1 MQKVNAVQNNTGQS
15 ASVLQRIKRVPPV
28 AYMLIVIIAAFSFM
42 DPHYLSFSNFRNVL
56 IQATPLM
63 IVAFGQTCI
72 VLTQGTDL
80 SLGAQVSFVTVFTV
94 FLAQRGIILEV
105 AMLISIVCTMLIGAL
120 NGLIVAKGNIPPFI
134 ATYGMQNIV
143 NSISLLL
150 TAGSSIFYSS
160 FTYRVVTETTILFIP
175 LMVWVAAAVFIVVWI
190 VLRKTKFGTNIYGL
204 GGNREALVLAGI
216 SPVKCLIKTYA
227 FAGMIAGIAG
237 VITLCRVESGQPI
250 VATGWE
256 FQAVAATLLGG
267 TSLRE
272 GKGGVTGTIFG
283 VLLIRIIKN
292 GLNVIGVQ
300 SIFQNAIIGSIVL
313 AAIIIDAVVRIR
325 SKE

>member
-1 MQKVNAVQNNTGQS
+1 MMEK
-15 ASVLQRIKRVPPV
+15 ASVKQRLKNIPPV
-28 AYMLIVIIAAFSFM
+28 AYMLIVIITVFSFM
-42 DPHYLSFSNFRNVL
+42 DPHYFSFSNFRNVL
-56 IQATPLM
+56 IQSTPLM
-63 IVAFGQTCI
+63 ILAFGQTCI

-105 AMLISIVCTMLIGAL
+105 AMIIAVLCTVLIGVI
-120 NGLIVAKGNIPPFI
+120 NGTIVAKGNIPPFI

-150 TAGSSIFYSS
+150 TAGSSIYFSS
-160 FTYRVVTETTILFIP
+160 FTYRIVTETTILMIP
-175 LMVWVAAAVFIVVWI
+175 LMVWVAVVVFIIVWI
-190 VLRKTKFGTNIYGL
+190 VLKKTKFGTNIHGL
-204 GGNREALVLAGI
+204 GGNKEALVLAGI
-216 SPVKCLIKTYA
+216 SPVKYLIKTYA
-227 FAGMIAGIAG
+227 FAGFIAGIAG
-237 VITLCRVESGQPI
+237 IITLCRVESGQPI

-267 TSLRE
+267 SSLRE

-283 VLLIRIIKN
+283 VLLIQIIKN

-300 SIFQNAIIGSIVL
+300 SIMQNAIIGSIVL

-325 SKE
+325 AKE

>member
-1 MQKVNAVQNNTGQS
+1 MQKNSFKQTM
-15 ASVLQRIKRVPPV
+15 KRVPPV
-28 AYMLIVIIAAFSFM
+28 AYMLVIIIVIFSFM

-56 IQATPLM
+56 IQSTPLM

-80 SLGAQVSFVTVFTV
+80 SLGAQVSFVTVFIV
-94 FLAQRGIILEV
+94 FLAQRGITLGA
-105 AMLISIVCTMLIGAL
+105 AMLIAVCCTILIGAV

-150 TAGSSIFYSS
+150 TAGSSVYFSS
-160 FTYRVVTETTILFIP
+160 FTYRIVTETTILFIP
-175 LMVWVAAAVFIVVWI
+175 LMVWVAVAVFVIVWV

-204 GGNREALVLAGI
+204 GGNREALALAGI

-227 FAGMIAGIAG
+227 FAGMIAGVAG
-237 VITLCRVESGQPI
+237 IITLCRVESGQPI
-250 VATGWE
+250 VANGWE

-283 VLLIRIIKN
+283 VLLIQIIKN
-292 GLNVIGVQ
+292 GLNVVGVQ
-300 SIFQNAIIGSIVL
+300 SIYQNAIIGSIVL

-325 SKE
+325 AKE

>member
-1 MQKVNAVQNNTGQS
+1 MMEK
-15 ASVLQRIKRVPPV
+15 ASVKQRLKNIPPV
-28 AYMLIVIIAAFSFM
+28 AYMLIVIIAVFSFM
-42 DPHYLSFSNFRNVL
+42 DPHYFSFTNFRNVL
-56 IQATPLM
+56 IQSTPLM
-63 IVAFGQTCI
+63 ILAFGQTCI

-105 AMLISIVCTMLIGAL
+105 AMIIAVLCTIVIGAI
-120 NGLIVAKGNIPPFI
+120 NGTIVAKGNIPPFI

-150 TAGSSIFYSS
+150 TAGSSIYFSS
-160 FTYRVVTETTILFIP
+160 FTYRIVTETTILMIP
-175 LMVWVAAAVFIVVWI
+175 LMVWVAVLVFIIVWI
-190 VLRKTKFGTNIYGL
+190 VLKKTKFGTNIHGL
-204 GGNREALVLAGI
+204 GGNKEALVLAGI

-227 FAGMIAGIAG
+227 FAGFIAGIAG
-237 VITLCRVESGQPI
+237 IITLCRVESGQPI
-250 VATGWE
+250 VANGWE

-267 TSLRE
+267 SSLRE

-283 VLLIRIIKN
+283 VLLIQIIKN

-300 SIFQNAIIGSIVL
+300 SIMQNAIIGSNVL

-325 SKE
+325 AKE

>member
-1 MQKVNAVQNNTGQS
+1 MKTDKVKQS
-15 ASVLQRIKRVPPV
+15 LKKVPPV
-28 AYMLIVIIAAFSFM
+28 AYMLIIIVTVFSILEPRYF
-42 DPHYLSFSNFRNVL
+42 SFSNFKNVL
-56 IQATPLM
+56 IQSTPLM
-63 IVAFGQTCI
+63 ILAFAQTCI

-94 FLAQRGIILEV
+94 FLAQRGIVLEV
-105 AMLISIVCTMLIGAL
+105 AMILSVFCTIIIGAI
-120 NGLIVAKGNIPPFI
+120 NGVIVAKGNIPPFI

-150 TAGSSIFYSS
+150 TAGSSIFFSS
-160 FTYRVVTETTILFIP
+160 FTYRFVSETTILFIP
-175 LMVWVAAAVFIVVWI
+175 LMVWVAVLVFIVVYI
-190 VLRKTKFGTNIYGL
+190 ILKKTKFGTNIHGL

-216 SPVKCLIKTYA
+216 NPVKVLIKTYA
-227 FAGMIAGIAG
+227 FAGLIAGVAG

-283 VLLIRIIKN
+283 VLLIQIIKN

-300 SIFQNAIIGSIVL
+300 SILQNAIIGSIVL
-313 AAIIIDAVVRIR
+313 VAIIIDAVVRIR

>member
-1 MQKVNAVQNNTGQS
+1 MMEK
-15 ASVLQRIKRVPPV
+15 ASVKQRLKNIPPV
-28 AYMLIVIIAAFSFM
+28 AYMLIVIIAVFSFM
-42 DPHYLSFSNFRNVL
+42 DPHYFSFSNFRNVL
-56 IQATPLM
+56 IQSTPLM
-63 IVAFGQTCI
+63 ILAFGQTCI

-105 AMLISIVCTMLIGAL
+105 AMIIAVLCTVLIGAI
-120 NGLIVAKGNIPPFI
+120 NGTIVAKGNIPPFI

-150 TAGSSIFYSS
+150 TAGSSIYFSS
-160 FTYRVVTETTILFIP
+160 FTYRIVTETTILMIP
-175 LMVWVAAAVFIVVWI
+175 LMVWVAIVVFIIVWI
-190 VLRKTKFGTNIYGL
+190 VLKKTKFGTNIHGL
-204 GGNREALVLAGI
+204 GGNKEALVLAGI

-227 FAGMIAGIAG
+227 FAGFIAGIAG
-237 VITLCRVESGQPI
+237 IITLCRVESGQPI

-267 TSLRE
+267 SSLRE

-283 VLLIRIIKN
+283 VLLIQIIKN

-300 SIFQNAIIGSIVL
+300 SIMQNAIIGSIVL

-325 SKE
+325 AKE

>member
-1 MQKVNAVQNNTGQS
+1 MMEK
-15 ASVLQRIKRVPPV
+15 ASVKQRLKNIPPV
-28 AYMLIVIIAAFSFM
+28 AYMLIVIITVFSFM
-42 DPHYLSFSNFRNVL
+42 DPHYFSFSNFRNVL
-56 IQATPLM
+56 IQSTPLM
-63 IVAFGQTCI
+63 ILAFGQTCI

-105 AMLISIVCTMLIGAL
+105 AMIIAVLCTVLIGVI
-120 NGLIVAKGNIPPFI
+120 NGTIVAKGNIPPFI
-134 ATYGMQNIV
+134 ATYGMHNIV

-150 TAGSSIFYSS
+150 TAGSSIYFSS
-160 FTYRVVTETTILFIP
+160 FTYRIVTETTILMIP
-175 LMVWVAAAVFIVVWI
+175 LMVWVAVVVFIIVWI
-190 VLRKTKFGTNIYGL
+190 VLKKTKFGTNIHGL
-204 GGNREALVLAGI
+204 GGNKEALVLAGI
-216 SPVKCLIKTYA
+216 SPVKYLIKTYA
-227 FAGMIAGIAG
+227 FAGFIAGIAG
-237 VITLCRVESGQPI
+237 IITLCRVESGQPI

-267 TSLRE
+267 SSLRE

-283 VLLIRIIKN
+283 VLLIQIIKN

-300 SIFQNAIIGSIVL
+300 SIMQNAIIGSIVL

-325 SKE
+325 AKE

>member
-1 MQKVNAVQNNTGQS
+1 MMEK
-15 ASVLQRIKRVPPV
+15 ASVKQRLKNIPPV
-28 AYMLIVIIAAFSFM
+28 AYMLIVIITVFSFM
-42 DPHYLSFSNFRNVL
+42 DPHYFSFSNFRNVL
-56 IQATPLM
+56 IQSTPLM
-63 IVAFGQTCI
+63 ILAFGQTCI

-105 AMLISIVCTMLIGAL
+105 AMIIAVLCTVLIGAI
-120 NGLIVAKGNIPPFI
+120 NGTIVAKGNIPPFI

-150 TAGSSIFYSS
+150 TAGSSIYFSS
-160 FTYRVVTETTILFIP
+160 FIYRIVTETTILMIP
-175 LMVWVAAAVFIVVWI
+175 LMVWVAVVVFIIVWI
-190 VLRKTKFGTNIYGL
+190 VLKKTKFGTNIHGL
-204 GGNREALVLAGI
+204 GGNKEALVLAGI

-227 FAGMIAGIAG
+227 FAGFIAGIAG
-237 VITLCRVESGQPI
+237 IITLCRVESGQPI

-267 TSLRE
+267 SSLRE

-283 VLLIRIIKN
+283 VLLIQIIKN

-300 SIFQNAIIGSIVL
+300 SIMQNAIIGSIVL

-325 SKE
+325 AKE

>member
-1 MQKVNAVQNNTGQS
+1 MMEK
-15 ASVLQRIKRVPPV
+15 ASVKQRLKNIPPV
-28 AYMLIVIIAAFSFM
+28 AYMLIVIIAVFSFM
-42 DPHYLSFSNFRNVL
+42 DPHYFSFTNFRNVL
-56 IQATPLM
+56 IQSTPLM
-63 IVAFGQTCI
+63 ILAFGQTCI

-105 AMLISIVCTMLIGAL
+105 AMIIAVLCTIVIGAI
-120 NGLIVAKGNIPPFI
+120 NGTIVAKGNIPPFI

-150 TAGSSIFYSS
+150 TAGSSIYFSS
-160 FTYRVVTETTILFIP
+160 FTYRIVTETTILMVP
-175 LMVWVAAAVFIVVWI
+175 LMVWVAVLVFIIVWI
-190 VLRKTKFGTNIYGL
+190 VLKKTKFGTNIHGL
-204 GGNREALVLAGI
+204 GGNKEALVLAGI

-227 FAGMIAGIAG
+227 FAGFIAGIAG
-237 VITLCRVESGQPI
+237 IITLCRVESGQPI
-250 VATGWE
+250 VANGWE

-267 TSLRE
+267 SSLRE

-283 VLLIRIIKN
+283 VLLIQIIKN

-300 SIFQNAIIGSIVL
+300 SIMQNAIIGSIVL

-325 SKE
+325 AKE

>member
-1 MQKVNAVQNNTGQS
+1 MQKNSFKQTM
-15 ASVLQRIKRVPPV
+15 KRVPPV
-28 AYMLIVIIAAFSFM
+28 AYMLVIIIVIFSFM
-42 DPHYLSFSNFRNVL
+42 DSHYLSFSNFRNVL
-56 IQATPLM
+56 IQSTPLM
-63 IVAFGQTCI
+63 ILAFGQTCI

-80 SLGAQVSFVTVFTV
+80 SLGAQVSFVTVFIV
-94 FLAQRGIILEV
+94 FLAQRGIILEA
-105 AMLISIVCTMLIGAL
+105 AMLIAVCCTMLIGAV

-150 TAGSSIFYSS
+150 TAGSSVYFSS
-160 FTYRVVTETTILFIP
+160 FTYRIVTETTILFIP
-175 LMVWVAAAVFIVVWI
+175 LMVWVAVAVFVIVWV

-204 GGNREALVLAGI
+204 GGNREALALAGI

-227 FAGMIAGIAG
+227 FASMIAGIAG
-237 VITLCRVESGQPI
+237 IITLCRVESGQPI
-250 VATGWE
+250 VANGWE

-283 VLLIRIIKN
+283 VLLIQIIKN
-292 GLNVIGVQ
+292 GLNVVGVQ
-300 SIFQNAIIGSIVL
+300 SIYQNAIIGSIVL

-325 SKE
+325 AKE

>member
-1 MQKVNAVQNNTGQS
+1 MMEK
-15 ASVLQRIKRVPPV
+15 ASVKQRLKNIPPV
-28 AYMLIVIIAAFSFM
+28 AYMLIVIITVFSFM
-42 DPHYLSFSNFRNVL
+42 DPHYFSFSNFRNVL
-56 IQATPLM
+56 IQSTPLM
-63 IVAFGQTCI
+63 ILAFGQTCI

-105 AMLISIVCTMLIGAL
+105 AMIIAVLCTVLIGAI
-120 NGLIVAKGNIPPFI
+120 NGTIVAKGNIPPFI

-150 TAGSSIFYSS
+150 TAGSSIYFSS
-160 FTYRVVTETTILFIP
+160 FTYRIVTETTILMIP
-175 LMVWVAAAVFIVVWI
+175 LMVWGAVVVFIIVWI
-190 VLRKTKFGTNIYGL
+190 VLKKTKFGTNIHGL
-204 GGNREALVLAGI
+204 GGNKEALVLAGI

-227 FAGMIAGIAG
+227 FAGFIAGIAG
-237 VITLCRVESGQPI
+237 IITLCRVESGQPI

-267 TSLRE
+267 SSLRE

-283 VLLIRIIKN
+283 VLLIQIIKN

-300 SIFQNAIIGSIVL
+300 SIMQNAIIGSIVL

-325 SKE
+325 AKE

>member
-1 MQKVNAVQNNTGQS
+1 MMEK
-15 ASVLQRIKRVPPV
+15 ASVKQRLKNIPPV
-28 AYMLIVIIAAFSFM
+28 AYMLIVIITVFSFM
-42 DPHYLSFSNFRNVL
+42 DPHYFSFSNFRNVL
-56 IQATPLM
+56 IQSTPLM
-63 IVAFGQTCI
+63 ILAFGQTCI

-105 AMLISIVCTMLIGAL
+105 AMIIAVLCTVLIGAI
-120 NGLIVAKGNIPPFI
+120 NGTIVAKGNIPPFI

-150 TAGSSIFYSS
+150 TAGSSIYFSS
-160 FTYRVVTETTILFIP
+160 FTYRIVTETTIL
-175 LMVWVAAAVFIVVWI
+175 VWVAVVVFIIVWI
-190 VLRKTKFGTNIYGL
+190 VLKKTKFGTNIHGL
-204 GGNREALVLAGI
+204 GGNKEALVLAGI

-227 FAGMIAGIAG
+227 FAGFIAGIAG
-237 VITLCRVESGQPI
+237 IITLCRVESGQPI

-267 TSLRE
+267 SSLRE

-283 VLLIRIIKN
+283 VLLIQIIKN

-300 SIFQNAIIGSIVL
+300 SIMQNAIIGSIVL

-325 SKE
+325 AKE

>member
-1 MQKVNAVQNNTGQS
+1 MVKTDKVKQS
-15 ASVLQRIKRVPPV
+15 LKKVPPV
-28 AYMLIVIIAAFSFM
+28 AYMLIIIVTVFSILEPRYF
-42 DPHYLSFSNFRNVL
+42 SFSNFKNVL
-56 IQATPLM
+56 IQSTPLM
-63 IVAFGQTCI
+63 ILAFAQTCI

-94 FLAQRGIILEV
+94 FLAQRGIVLEV
-105 AMLISIVCTMLIGAL
+105 AMILSVFCTIIIGAI
-120 NGLIVAKGNIPPFI
+120 NGVIVAKGNIPPFI

-150 TAGSSIFYSS
+150 TAGSSIFFSS
-160 FTYRVVTETTILFIP
+160 FTYRFVSETTILFIP
-175 LMVWVAAAVFIVVWI
+175 LMVWVAVLVFIMVYI
-190 VLRKTKFGTNIYGL
+190 ILKKTKFGTNIHGL

-216 SPVKCLIKTYA
+216 NPAKVLIKTYA
-227 FAGMIAGIAG
+227 LAGLIAGIAG

-283 VLLIRIIKN
+283 VLLIQIIKN

-300 SIFQNAIIGSIVL
+300 SILQNAIIGSIVL

>member
-1 MQKVNAVQNNTGQS
+1 MMEK
-15 ASVLQRIKRVPPV
+15 ASVKQRLKNIPPV
-28 AYMLIVIIAAFSFM
+28 AYMLIVIIAVFSFM
-42 DPHYLSFSNFRNVL
+42 DPHYFSFTNFRNVL
-56 IQATPLM
+56 IQSTPLM
-63 IVAFGQTCI
+63 ILAFGQTCI

-105 AMLISIVCTMLIGAL
+105 AMIIAVLCTILIGAI
-120 NGLIVAKGNIPPFI
+120 NGTIVAKGNIPPFI

-150 TAGSSIFYSS
+150 TAGSSIYFSS
-160 FTYRVVTETTILFIP
+160 FTYRIVTETTILMIP
-175 LMVWVAAAVFIVVWI
+175 LMVWVAVIVFIIVWI
-190 VLRKTKFGTNIYGL
+190 VLKKTKFGTNIHGL
-204 GGNREALVLAGI
+204 GGNKEALVLAGI

-227 FAGMIAGIAG
+227 FAGFVAGIAG
-237 VITLCRVESGQPI
+237 IITLCRVESGQPI
-250 VATGWE
+250 VANGWE

-267 TSLRE
+267 SSLRE

-283 VLLIRIIKN
+283 VLLIQIIKN

-300 SIFQNAIIGSIVL
+300 SIMQNAIIGSIVL

-325 SKE
+325 AKE

>member
-1 MQKVNAVQNNTGQS
+1 MMEK
-15 ASVLQRIKRVPPV
+15 ASVKQRLKNIPPV
-28 AYMLIVIIAAFSFM
+28 AYMLIVIITVFSFM
-42 DPHYLSFSNFRNVL
+42 DPHYFSFSNFRNVL
-56 IQATPLM
+56 IQSTPLM
-63 IVAFGQTCI
+63 ILAFGQTCI

-80 SLGAQVSFVTVFTV
+80 SLGTQVSFVTVFTV

-105 AMLISIVCTMLIGAL
+105 AMIIAVLCTVLIGAI
-120 NGLIVAKGNIPPFI
+120 NGTIVAKGNIPPFI

-150 TAGSSIFYSS
+150 TAGSSIYFSS
-160 FTYRVVTETTILFIP
+160 FTYRIVTETTILMIP
-175 LMVWVAAAVFIVVWI
+175 LMVWVAVVVFIIVWI
-190 VLRKTKFGTNIYGL
+190 VLKKTKFGTNIHGL
-204 GGNREALVLAGI
+204 GGNKEALVLAGI

-227 FAGMIAGIAG
+227 FAGFIAGIAG
-237 VITLCRVESGQPI
+237 IITLCRVESGQPI

-267 TSLRE
+267 SSLRE

-283 VLLIRIIKN
+283 VLLIQIIKN

-300 SIFQNAIIGSIVL
+300 SIMQNAIIGSIVL

-325 SKE
+325 AKE

>member
-1 MQKVNAVQNNTGQS
+1 MMEK
-15 ASVLQRIKRVPPV
+15 ASVKQRLKNIPPV
-28 AYMLIVIIAAFSFM
+28 AYMLIVIITVFSFM
-42 DPHYLSFSNFRNVL
+42 DPHYFSFSNFRNVL
-56 IQATPLM
+56 IQSTPLM
-63 IVAFGQTCI
+63 ILAFGQTCI

-105 AMLISIVCTMLIGAL
+105 AMIIAVLCTVLIGSI
-120 NGLIVAKGNIPPFI
+120 NGTIVAKGNIPPFI

-150 TAGSSIFYSS
+150 TAGSSIYFSS
-160 FTYRVVTETTILFIP
+160 FTYRIVTETTILMIP
-175 LMVWVAAAVFIVVWI
+175 LMVWVAVVVFIIVWI
-190 VLRKTKFGTNIYGL
+190 VLKKTKFGTNIHGL
-204 GGNREALVLAGI
+204 GGNKEALVLAGI

-227 FAGMIAGIAG
+227 FAGFIAGIAG
-237 VITLCRVESGQPI
+237 IITLCRVESGQPI

-267 TSLRE
+267 SSLRE

-283 VLLIRIIKN
+283 VLLIQIIKN

-300 SIFQNAIIGSIVL
+300 SIMQNAIIGSIVL

-325 SKE
+325 AKE

>member
-237 VITLCRVESGQPI
+237 VITLCRV
-250 VATGWE
+250 
-256 FQAVAATLLGG
+256 
-267 TSLRE
+267 
-272 GKGGVTGTIFG
+272 
-283 VLLIRIIKN
+283 
-292 GLNVIGVQ
+292 
-300 SIFQNAIIGSIVL
+300 
-313 AAIIIDAVVRIR
+313 
-325 SKE
+325 

>member
-1 MQKVNAVQNNTGQS
+1 MMEK
-15 ASVLQRIKRVPPV
+15 ASVKQRLKNIPPV
-28 AYMLIVIIAAFSFM
+28 AYMLIVIITVFSFM
-42 DPHYLSFSNFRNVL
+42 DPHYFSFSNFRNVL
-56 IQATPLM
+56 IQSTPLM
-63 IVAFGQTCI
+63 ILAFGQTCI

-105 AMLISIVCTMLIGAL
+105 AMIITVLCTVLIGAI
-120 NGLIVAKGNIPPFI
+120 NGTIVAKGNIPPFI

-150 TAGSSIFYSS
+150 TAGSSIYFSS
-160 FTYRVVTETTILFIP
+160 FTYRIVTETTILMIP
-175 LMVWVAAAVFIVVWI
+175 LMVWVAVVVFIIVWI
-190 VLRKTKFGTNIYGL
+190 VLKKTKFGTNIHGL
-204 GGNREALVLAGI
+204 GGNKEALVLAGI
-216 SPVKCLIKTYA
+216 SPVKYLIKTYA
-227 FAGMIAGIAG
+227 FAGFIAGIAG
-237 VITLCRVESGQPI
+237 IITLCRVESGQPI

-267 TSLRE
+267 SSLRE

-283 VLLIRIIKN
+283 VLLIQIIKN

-300 SIFQNAIIGSIVL
+300 SIMQNAIIGSIVL

-325 SKE
+325 AKE

>member
-1 MQKVNAVQNNTGQS
+1 MMEK
-15 ASVLQRIKRVPPV
+15 ASVKQRLKNIPPV
-28 AYMLIVIIAAFSFM
+28 AYMLIVIITVFSFM
-42 DPHYLSFSNFRNVL
+42 DPHYFSFSNFRNVL
-56 IQATPLM
+56 IQSTPLM
-63 IVAFGQTCI
+63 ILAFGQTCI

-105 AMLISIVCTMLIGAL
+105 AMIIAVLCTVLIGAI
-120 NGLIVAKGNIPPFI
+120 NGTIVAKGNIPPFI

-150 TAGSSIFYSS
+150 TAGSSIYFSS
-160 FTYRVVTETTILFIP
+160 FTYRIVTETTILMIP
-175 LMVWVAAAVFIVVWI
+175 LMVWVAVVVFIIVWI
-190 VLRKTKFGTNIYGL
+190 VLKKTKFGTNIHGL
-204 GGNREALVLAGI
+204 GGNKEALVLAGI
-216 SPVKCLIKTYA
+216 SPVKYLIKTYA
-227 FAGMIAGIAG
+227 FAGFIAGIAG
-237 VITLCRVESGQPI
+237 IITLCRVESGQPI

-267 TSLRE
+267 SSLRE

-283 VLLIRIIKN
+283 VLLIQIIKN

-300 SIFQNAIIGSIVL
+300 SIMQNAIIGSIVL

-325 SKE
+325 AKE

>member
-1 MQKVNAVQNNTGQS
+1 MQKVS
-15 ASVLQRIKRVPPV
+15 MKQRIKNIPPV
-28 AYMLIVIIAAFSFM
+28 AYMLVVIIVVFSFM

-94 FLAQRGIILEV
+94 FLAQHGLILEV
-105 AMLISIVCTMLIGAL
+105 AMLIAVCTTTLIGAV
-120 NGLIVAKGNIPPFI
+120 NGIIVAKGNIPPFI

-150 TAGSSIFYSS
+150 TAGSSIYFDS
-160 FTYRVVTETTILFIP
+160 FTYRIVTETTILFVP
-175 LMVWVAAAVFIVVWI
+175 LMVWVAVLVFVLVWI
-190 VLRKTKFGTNIYGL
+190 VLRKTKFGTNIHGL
-204 GGNREALVLAGI
+204 GGNREALTLAGI
-216 SPVKCLIKTYA
+216 SPVKCLIKTFA
-227 FAGMIAGIAG
+227 FAGFIAGIAG
-237 VITLCRVESGQPI
+237 VITLCRVESGQPT

-267 TSLRE
+267 TSMRE

-283 VLLIRIIKN
+283 VLLIQIIKN
-292 GLNVIGVQ
+292 GLNVVGVQ
-300 SIFQNAIIGSIVL
+300 STYQNAIIGSIVL

-325 SKE
+325 SEK

>member
-120 NGLIVAKGNIPPFI
+120 NGLIVAKGNIP
-134 ATYGMQNIV
+134 
-143 NSISLLL
+143 
-150 TAGSSIFYSS
+150 
-160 FTYRVVTETTILFIP
+160 P

>member
-1 MQKVNAVQNNTGQS
+1 MMEK
-15 ASVLQRIKRVPPV
+15 ASIKQRLKNIPPV
-28 AYMLIVIIAAFSFM
+28 AYMLIVIITVFSFM
-42 DPHYLSFSNFRNVL
+42 DPHYFSFSNFRNVL
-56 IQATPLM
+56 IQSTPLM
-63 IVAFGQTCI
+63 ILAFGQTCI

-105 AMLISIVCTMLIGAL
+105 AMIIAVLCTVLIGAI
-120 NGLIVAKGNIPPFI
+120 NGTIVAKGNIPPFI

-150 TAGSSIFYSS
+150 TAGSSIYFSS
-160 FTYRVVTETTILFIP
+160 FTYRIVTETTILMIP
-175 LMVWVAAAVFIVVWI
+175 LMVWVAVVVFIIVWI
-190 VLRKTKFGTNIYGL
+190 VLKKTKFGTNIHGL
-204 GGNREALVLAGI
+204 GGNKEALVLAGI

-227 FAGMIAGIAG
+227 FAGFIAGIAG
-237 VITLCRVESGQPI
+237 IITLCRVESGQPI

-267 TSLRE
+267 SSLRE

-283 VLLIRIIKN
+283 VLLIQIIKN

-300 SIFQNAIIGSIVL
+300 SIMQNAIIGSIVL

-325 SKE
+325 AKE

>member
-1 MQKVNAVQNNTGQS
+1 MMEK
-15 ASVLQRIKRVPPV
+15 ASVKQRLKNIPPV
-28 AYMLIVIIAAFSFM
+28 AYMLIVIITVFSFM
-42 DPHYLSFSNFRNVL
+42 DPHYFSFSNFRNVL
-56 IQATPLM
+56 IQSTPLM
-63 IVAFGQTCI
+63 ILAFGQTCI

-105 AMLISIVCTMLIGAL
+105 AMIIAVLCTVLIGAI
-120 NGLIVAKGNIPPFI
+120 NGTIVAKGNIPPFI

-150 TAGSSIFYSS
+150 TAGSSIYFSS
-160 FTYRVVTETTILFIP
+160 FTYRIVTETTILMIP
-175 LMVWVAAAVFIVVWI
+175 LMVWVGVVVFIIVWI
-190 VLRKTKFGTNIYGL
+190 VLKKTKFGTNIHGL
-204 GGNREALVLAGI
+204 GGNKEALVLAGI

-227 FAGMIAGIAG
+227 FAGFIAGIAG
-237 VITLCRVESGQPI
+237 IITLCRVESGQPI

-267 TSLRE
+267 SSLRE

-283 VLLIRIIKN
+283 VLLIQIIKN

-300 SIFQNAIIGSIVL
+300 SIMQNAIIGSIVL

-325 SKE
+325 AKE

>member
-1 MQKVNAVQNNTGQS
+1 MEK
-15 ASVLQRIKRVPPV
+15 ASVKQRLKNIPPV
-28 AYMLIVIIAAFSFM
+28 AYMLIVIITVFSFM
-42 DPHYLSFSNFRNVL
+42 DPHYFSFSNFRNVL
-56 IQATPLM
+56 IQSTPLM
-63 IVAFGQTCI
+63 ILAFGQTCI

-105 AMLISIVCTMLIGAL
+105 AMIIAVLCTVLIGAI
-120 NGLIVAKGNIPPFI
+120 NGTIVAKGNIPPFI

-150 TAGSSIFYSS
+150 TAGSSIYFSS
-160 FTYRVVTETTILFIP
+160 FTYRIVTETTILMIP
-175 LMVWVAAAVFIVVWI
+175 LMVWVAVVVFIIVWI
-190 VLRKTKFGTNIYGL
+190 VLKKTKFGTNIHGL
-204 GGNREALVLAGI
+204 GGNKEALVLAGI

-227 FAGMIAGIAG
+227 FAGVIAGIAG
-237 VITLCRVESGQPI
+237 IITLCRVESGQPI

-267 TSLRE
+267 SSLRE

-283 VLLIRIIKN
+283 VLLIQIIKN

-300 SIFQNAIIGSIVL
+300 SIMQNAIIGSIVL

-325 SKE
+325 AKE

>member
-1 MQKVNAVQNNTGQS
+1 MMEK
-15 ASVLQRIKRVPPV
+15 ASVKQRLKNIPPV
-28 AYMLIVIIAAFSFM
+28 AYMLIVIIAVFSFM
-42 DPHYLSFSNFRNVL
+42 DPHYFSFSNFRNVL
-56 IQATPLM
+56 IQSTPLM
-63 IVAFGQTCI
+63 ILAFGQTCI

-105 AMLISIVCTMLIGAL
+105 AMIIAVLCTVLIGAI
-120 NGLIVAKGNIPPFI
+120 NGTIVAKGNIPPFI

-150 TAGSSIFYSS
+150 TAGSSIYFSS
-160 FTYRVVTETTILFIP
+160 FTYRIVTETTILMIP
-175 LMVWVAAAVFIVVWI
+175 LMVWVAVVVFIIVWI
-190 VLRKTKFGTNIYGL
+190 VLKKTKFGTNIHGL
-204 GGNREALVLAGI
+204 GGNKEELVLAGI

-227 FAGMIAGIAG
+227 FAGFIAGIAG
-237 VITLCRVESGQPI
+237 IITLCRVESGQPI

-267 TSLRE
+267 SSLRE

-283 VLLIRIIKN
+283 VLLIQIIKN

-300 SIFQNAIIGSIVL
+300 SIMQNAIIGSIVL

-325 SKE
+325 AKE

>member
-1 MQKVNAVQNNTGQS
+1 MQKNSFKQTM
-15 ASVLQRIKRVPPV
+15 KRVPPV
-28 AYMLIVIIAAFSFM
+28 AYMLVIIIVIFSFM
-42 DPHYLSFSNFRNVL
+42 DSHYLSFSNFRNVL
-56 IQATPLM
+56 IQSTPLM
-63 IVAFGQTCI
+63 ILAFGQTCI

-80 SLGAQVSFVTVFTV
+80 SLGAQVSFVTVFIV
-94 FLAQRGIILEV
+94 FLAQRGIILEA
-105 AMLISIVCTMLIGAL
+105 AMLIAVCCTMLIGAV

-150 TAGSSIFYSS
+150 TAGSSVYFSS
-160 FTYRVVTETTILFIP
+160 FTYRIVTETTILFIP
-175 LMVWVAAAVFIVVWI
+175 LMVWVAVAVFVIVWV

-204 GGNREALVLAGI
+204 GGNREALALAGI

-237 VITLCRVESGQPI
+237 IITLCRVESGQPI
-250 VATGWE
+250 VANGWE

-283 VLLIRIIKN
+283 VLLIQIIKN
-292 GLNVIGVQ
+292 GLNVVGVQ
-300 SIFQNAIIGSIVL
+300 SIYQNAIIGSIVL

-325 SKE
+325 AKE

>member
-1 MQKVNAVQNNTGQS
+1 MKTDKVKQS
-15 ASVLQRIKRVPPV
+15 LKKVPPV
-28 AYMLIVIIAAFSFM
+28 AYMLIIIVTVFSILEPRYF
-42 DPHYLSFSNFRNVL
+42 SFSNFKNVL
-56 IQATPLM
+56 IQSTPLM
-63 IVAFGQTCI
+63 ILAFAQTCI

-94 FLAQRGIILEV
+94 FLAQRGIVLEV
-105 AMLISIVCTMLIGAL
+105 AMILSVFCTIIIGAI
-120 NGLIVAKGNIPPFI
+120 NGVIVAKGNIPPFI

-150 TAGSSIFYSS
+150 TAGSSIFFSS
-160 FTYRVVTETTILFIP
+160 FTYRFVSETTILFIP
-175 LMVWVAAAVFIVVWI
+175 LMVWVAVLVFIVVYI
-190 VLRKTKFGTNIYGL
+190 ILKKTKFGTNIHGL

-216 SPVKCLIKTYA
+216 NPVKVLIKTYA
-227 FAGMIAGIAG
+227 FAGLIAGVAG

-283 VLLIRIIKN
+283 VLLIQIIKN

-300 SIFQNAIIGSIVL
+300 SILQNAIIGSIVL

>member
-1 MQKVNAVQNNTGQS
+1 MKER
-15 ASVLQRIKRVPPV
+15 LKRIPPV
-28 AYMLIVIIAAFSFM
+28 AYMLIVIIVVFSFL
-42 DPHYLSFSNFRNVL
+42 DPNYLSFSNFKNVL

-63 IVAFGQTCI
+63 ILAFGQTCI

-105 AMLISIVCTMLIGAL
+105 AMIISVLCTMLIGAI
-120 NGLIVAKGNIPPFI
+120 NGIIVAKGNIPPFI

-150 TAGSSIFYSS
+150 TAGSSIYFSS
-160 FTYRVVTETTILFIP
+160 FTYRIVTETTILFIP
-175 LMVWVAAAVFIVVWI
+175 LMVWVAVIVFLIVWI
-190 VLRKTKFGTNIYGL
+190 VLKKTKFGTNIHGL

-216 SPVKCLIKTYA
+216 SPVKCLVKTYA
-227 FAGMIAGIAG
+227 FAGIIAGIAG
-237 VITLCRVESGQPI
+237 IITLCRVESGQPI
-250 VATGWE
+250 VANGWE

-272 GKGGVTGTIFG
+272 GKGGVTGTILG
-283 VLLIRIIKN
+283 VLLIQIIKN

-300 SIFQNAIIGSIVL
+300 SIMQNAIIGSIVL

-325 SKE
+325 AKE

>member
-1 MQKVNAVQNNTGQS
+1 
-15 ASVLQRIKRVPPV
+15 
-28 AYMLIVIIAAFSFM
+28 MLIVIIAVFSFM
-42 DPHYLSFSNFRNVL
+42 DPHYFSFTNFRNVL
-56 IQATPLM
+56 IQSTPLM
-63 IVAFGQTCI
+63 ILAFGQTCI

-105 AMLISIVCTMLIGAL
+105 AMIIAVLCTIVIGAI
-120 NGLIVAKGNIPPFI
+120 NGTIVAKGNIPPFI

-150 TAGSSIFYSS
+150 TAGSSIYFSS
-160 FTYRVVTETTILFIP
+160 FTYRIVTETTILMIP
-175 LMVWVAAAVFIVVWI
+175 LMVWVAVLVFIIVWI
-190 VLRKTKFGTNIYGL
+190 VLKKTKFGTNIHGL
-204 GGNREALVLAGI
+204 GGNKEALVLAGI

-227 FAGMIAGIAG
+227 FAGFIAGIAG
-237 VITLCRVESGQPI
+237 IITLCRVESGQPI
-250 VATGWE
+250 VANGWE

-267 TSLRE
+267 SSLRE

-283 VLLIRIIKN
+283 VLLIQIIKN

-300 SIFQNAIIGSIVL
+300 SIMQNAIIGSIVL

-325 SKE
+325 AKE

>member
-1 MQKVNAVQNNTGQS
+1 MMEK
-15 ASVLQRIKRVPPV
+15 ASVKQRLKNIPPV
-28 AYMLIVIIAAFSFM
+28 AYMLIVIIAVFSFM
-42 DPHYLSFSNFRNVL
+42 DPHYFSFTNFRNVL
-56 IQATPLM
+56 IQSTPLM
-63 IVAFGQTCI
+63 ILAFWQTCI

-105 AMLISIVCTMLIGAL
+105 AMIIAVLCTIVIGAI
-120 NGLIVAKGNIPPFI
+120 NGTIVAKGNIPPFI

-150 TAGSSIFYSS
+150 TAGSSIYFSS
-160 FTYRVVTETTILFIP
+160 FTYRIVTETTILMIP
-175 LMVWVAAAVFIVVWI
+175 LMVWVAVLVFIIVWI
-190 VLRKTKFGTNIYGL
+190 VLKKTKFGTNIHGL
-204 GGNREALVLAGI
+204 GGNKEALVLAGI

-227 FAGMIAGIAG
+227 FAGFIAGIAG
-237 VITLCRVESGQPI
+237 IITLCRVESGQPI
-250 VATGWE
+250 VANGWE

-267 TSLRE
+267 SSLRE

-283 VLLIRIIKN
+283 VLLIQIIKN

-300 SIFQNAIIGSIVL
+300 SIMQNAIIGSIVL

-325 SKE
+325 AKE

>member
-1 MQKVNAVQNNTGQS
+1 MMEK
-15 ASVLQRIKRVPPV
+15 ASVKQRLKNIPPV
-28 AYMLIVIIAAFSFM
+28 AYMLIVIITVFSFM
-42 DPHYLSFSNFRNVL
+42 DPHYFSFSNFRNVL
-56 IQATPLM
+56 IQSTSLM
-63 IVAFGQTCI
+63 ILAFGQTCI

-105 AMLISIVCTMLIGAL
+105 AMIIAVLCTVLIGAI
-120 NGLIVAKGNIPPFI
+120 NGTIVAKGNIPPFI

-150 TAGSSIFYSS
+150 TAGSSIYFSS
-160 FTYRVVTETTILFIP
+160 FTYRMVTETTILMIP
-175 LMVWVAAAVFIVVWI
+175 LMVWVAVVVFIIVWI
-190 VLRKTKFGTNIYGL
+190 VLKKTKFGTNIHGL
-204 GGNREALVLAGI
+204 GGNKEALVLAGI

-227 FAGMIAGIAG
+227 FAGFIAGIAG
-237 VITLCRVESGQPI
+237 IITLCRVESGQPI

-267 TSLRE
+267 SSLRE

-283 VLLIRIIKN
+283 VLLIQIIKN

-300 SIFQNAIIGSIVL
+300 SIMQNAIIGSIVL

-325 SKE
+325 AKE

>member
-1 MQKVNAVQNNTGQS
+1 MQKT
-15 ASVLQRIKRVPPV
+15 SVMKKLTKLPPV
-28 AYMLIVIIAAFSFM
+28 AYMLVIIIAVFSFM

-56 IQATPLM
+56 IQSTPLM
-63 IVAFGQTCI
+63 IVAFAQTCI

-94 FLAQRGIILEV
+94 FLAQRGLVLEV
-105 AMLISIVCTMLIGAL
+105 AMLISIVCTMIIGAI

-175 LMVWVAAAVFIVVWI
+175 LMVWIAALVFIVVWI
-190 VLRKTKFGTNIYGL
+190 VLRKTKFGTNIHGL
-204 GGNREALVLAGI
+204 GGNREALILAGI

-283 VLLIRIIKN
+283 VLLIQIIKN

>member
-1 MQKVNAVQNNTGQS
+1 MMEK
-15 ASVLQRIKRVPPV
+15 ASVKQRLKNIPPV
-28 AYMLIVIIAAFSFM
+28 AYMLIVIITVFSFM
-42 DPHYLSFSNFRNVL
+42 DPHYFSFSNFRNVL
-56 IQATPLM
+56 IQSTPLM
-63 IVAFGQTCI
+63 ILAFGQTCI

-105 AMLISIVCTMLIGAL
+105 AMIIAVLCTVLIGVI
-120 NGLIVAKGNIPPFI
+120 NGTIVAKGNIPPFI

-150 TAGSSIFYSS
+150 TAGSSIYFSS
-160 FTYRVVTETTILFIP
+160 FTYRIVTETTILMIP
-175 LMVWVAAAVFIVVWI
+175 LMVWVAVVVFIIVWI
-190 VLRKTKFGTNIYGL
+190 VLKKTKFGTNIHGL
-204 GGNREALVLAGI
+204 GGNKEALVLAGI
-216 SPVKCLIKTYA
+216 STVKYLIKTYA
-227 FAGMIAGIAG
+227 FAGFIAGIAG
-237 VITLCRVESGQPI
+237 IITLCRVESGQPI

-267 TSLRE
+267 SSLRE

-283 VLLIRIIKN
+283 VLLIQIIKN

-300 SIFQNAIIGSIVL
+300 SIMQNAIIGSIVL

-325 SKE
+325 AKE

>member
-1 MQKVNAVQNNTGQS
+1 MMEK
-15 ASVLQRIKRVPPV
+15 ASVKQRLKNIPPV
-28 AYMLIVIIAAFSFM
+28 AYMLIVIIAVFSFM
-42 DPHYLSFSNFRNVL
+42 DPHYFSFTNFRNVL
-56 IQATPLM
+56 IQSTPLM
-63 IVAFGQTCI
+63 ILAFGQTCI

-105 AMLISIVCTMLIGAL
+105 AMIIAVLCTIVIGAI
-120 NGLIVAKGNIPPFI
+120 NGTIVAKGNIPPFI

-150 TAGSSIFYSS
+150 TAGSSIYFSS
-160 FTYRVVTETTILFIP
+160 FTYRIVTETTILMIP
-175 LMVWVAAAVFIVVWI
+175 LMVWVAVLVFIIVWI
-190 VLRKTKFGTNIYGL
+190 VLKKTKFGTNIHGL
-204 GGNREALVLAGI
+204 GGNKEALVLAGI

-227 FAGMIAGIAG
+227 FAGFIAGIAG
-237 VITLCRVESGQPI
+237 IITLCRVESGQPI
-250 VATGWE
+250 VANGWE

-267 TSLRE
+267 RSLRE

-283 VLLIRIIKN
+283 VLLIQIIKN

-300 SIFQNAIIGSIVL
+300 SIMQNAIIGSIVL

-325 SKE
+325 AKE